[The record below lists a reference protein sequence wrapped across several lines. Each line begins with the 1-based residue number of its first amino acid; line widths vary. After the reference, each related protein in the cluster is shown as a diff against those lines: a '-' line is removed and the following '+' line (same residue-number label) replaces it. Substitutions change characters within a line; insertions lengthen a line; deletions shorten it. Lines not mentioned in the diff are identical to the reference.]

1 MTAKALGFWRGSS
14 SRLELIKIHQ
24 QKGEPWEKGMYP
36 PPHRAHFCLNFSL
49 VAASGGYSL
58 VVMCGLLISVTS
70 LVMVL
75 RVSNTGSV
83 VVTHRF

>member
-1 MTAKALGFWRGSS
+1 MLGLSCHAG
-14 SRLELIKIHQ
+14 
-24 QKGEPWEKGMYP
+24 G
-36 PPHRAHFCLNFSL
+36 SL

-70 LVMVL
+70 LIMVL